1 MYHSSVQSP
10 LSPNSSS
17 TAKHTVCIQTSN
29 KPPLLIDLLS
39 ITGALLHHHGISVLS
54 YFDQCSIA
62 YCLAVVRDPM
72 DLCTLCSK
80 VCKIISRSSKKSAL
94 LYSLPL
100 SLVPFS
106 QSFDCIF
113 PTEALNVVF
122 KYNEFETS
130 PHTGELTVC

>member
-1 MYHSSVQSP
+1 MHLMLQSMQD
-10 LSPNSSS
+10 N
-17 TAKHTVCIQTSN
+17 I
-29 KPPLLIDLLS
+29 PLLK
-39 ITGALLHHHGISVLS
+39 
-54 YFDQCSIA
+54 
-62 YCLAVVRDPM
+62 R
-72 DLCTLCSK
+72 
-80 VCKIISRSSKKSAL
+80 KSAL

-130 PHTGELTVC
+130 PHTGEFDSLLGVPPYA